1 MDNGLDSGEEIEKVA
16 EAVQAYRER
25 KATAPPLASI
35 YPDITDAIEAHT
47 GWLGG
52 ENREEEYGKPHGPG
66 NETVSFSE
74 ALEMVEEEYLSQV
87 GLPVDA
93 RTPPFDVGYDDNST
107 AQAVNEILKRITPQA
122 ERFTKFRAALEQL
135 K

>member
-16 EAVQAYRER
+16 EAVQAYRES

-47 GWLGG
+47 GWLVG
-52 ENREEEYGKPHGPG
+52 ENRQEEYGKPHGLGIELIPAPQ
-66 NETVSFSE
+66 
-74 ALEMVEEEYLSQV
+74 ALEMVEEEYLAQA
-87 GLPVDA
+87 VDGMDGI
-93 RTPPFDVGYDDNST
+93 TYPNDST

>member
-1 MDNGLDSGEEIEKVA
+1 MQHLNNPINSQQELV
-16 EAVQAYRER
+16 
-25 KATAPPLASI
+25 SI
-35 YPDITDAIEAHT
+35 YPDITDAIEAHM
-47 GWLGG
+47 GWLVG
-52 ENREEEYGKPHGPG
+52 ENRQEEYGKPHGPG
-66 NETVSFSE
+66 IETVSFSE
-74 ALEMVEEEYLSQV
+74 ALQMVEEGYLGQL

-93 RTPPFDVGYDDNST
+93 MNYSNDST